1 MRDLLKYSVV
11 VIAFALLGCG
21 GGGKDPEPKP
31 EPEPEKETEQELA
44 FEKLSGTWVYG
55 STGSIKVDGQDKS
68 LNYPG
73 FSLSFAEQTYQT
85 TNAGK
90 LFSASGAWKW
100 ADAKKA
106 DQMRLDG
113 KDIVIKT
120 LTDTE
125 LVFTFTFRPP
135 SERAGTAGISGN
147 YTITLSQ

>member
-1 MRDLLKYSVV
+1 MRDLLKYAVV

-21 GGGKDPEPKP
+21 GDGGKPEPKP
-31 EPEPEKETEQELA
+31 EPEKDTEQELA

-73 FSLSFAEQTYQT
+73 FSLSFSEQTYQT

-106 DQMRLDG
+106 DQMQLDG

-120 LTDTE
+120 LTNSE
-125 LVFTFTFRPP
+125 LVFSFTFRPP
-135 SERAGTAGISGN
+135 SERAGTDGISGN
-147 YTITLSQ
+147 YTITLSK

>member
-1 MRDLLKYSVV
+1 MRDLLRYAVAVSL
-11 VIAFALLGCG
+11 FTLLGCG
-21 GGGKDPEPKP
+21 GGGGDDKPEPK
-31 EPEPEKETEQELA
+31 KESEQELA
-44 FEKLSGTWVYG
+44 FKKLSGTWGYG

-73 FSLSFAEQTYQT
+73 FNLSFSEETYQT

-90 LFSASGAWKW
+90 LFSANGVWKW

-106 DQMRLDG
+106 DQMQLDG

-120 LTDTE
+120 LTDSE

-135 SERAGTAGISGN
+135 FRTGRDCRYFG
-147 YTITLSQ
+147 

>member
-1 MRDLLKYSVV
+1 MRVLKYLLAVSL
-11 VIAFALLGCG
+11 FTLLGCG
-21 GGGKDPEPKP
+21 GGGGDDKPEPKP
-31 EPEPEKETEQELA
+31 EPEKDTEQELA
-44 FEKLSGTWVYG
+44 FEKLSGTWAYG

-106 DQMRLDG
+106 DQMQLDG

-120 LTDTE
+120 LTDSE

-135 SERAGTAGISGN
+135 SERAGAAGISGN
-147 YTITLSQ
+147 YTITLSK